1 MSEMQKFRDMLDE
14 KGIPWHDA
22 SEWDIVRTHA
32 DDGSFSVICGPYT
45 YGGPSGLL
53 EIMSNKIKKMHEN
66 GEYYDDVIGCLTAE
80 EVFEY
85 IDENKTSVKYVVIF
99 DEMDYF
105 YGHFKKV
112 LYPYY
117 FSTVDEA
124 KQFAEDYN
132 SQHGTFAEITK
143 LDKWTG
149 KEEGE

>member
-1 MSEMQKFRDMLDE
+1 MSEMQKFRAMLDE

-45 YGGPSGLL
+45 YGGHSGLL
-53 EIMSNKIKKMHEN
+53 EIMSDKIKKMHAD
-66 GEYYDDVIGCLTAE
+66 GEYDDDVIGCLTAE

-85 IDENKTSVKYVVIF
+85 IDENKTSAKYVVIF
-99 DEMDYF
+99 DEWDYF
-105 YGHFKKV
+105 YGWCKQT

-124 KQFAEDYN
+124 KQFAKDHN
-132 SQHGTFAEITK
+132 LDAMPGCHIAK

-149 KEEGE
+149 KKEEK